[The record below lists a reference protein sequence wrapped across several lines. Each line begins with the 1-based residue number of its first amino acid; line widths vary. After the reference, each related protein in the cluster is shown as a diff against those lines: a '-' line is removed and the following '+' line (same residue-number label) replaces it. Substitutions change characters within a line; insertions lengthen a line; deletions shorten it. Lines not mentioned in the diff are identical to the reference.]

1 MKLIIKAGF
10 DPNEIVKFLYNIKDI
25 SSLQNR
31 IFSSENSQNS
41 FFYSHIPHL
50 QIKFQQLF
58 KNPRKNFIQPNNWKG
73 NFLKK
78 IDGLLFGK
86 RPSEGFFFKK

>member
-41 FFYSHIPHL
+41 FF
-50 QIKFQQLF
+50 LF
-58 KNPRKNFIQPNNWKG
+58 THPTSPNKISAIIQKAPEKISYNPIIGKEI
-73 NFLKK
+73 FLKRLM
-78 IDGLLFGK
+78 DYYMVRSHL
-86 RPSEGFFFKK
+86 EVFF

>member
-41 FFYSHIPHL
+41 FF
-50 QIKFQQLF
+50 LF
-58 KNPRKNFIQPNNWKG
+58 THPTSPNKISAIIQKAPEKISYNPI
-73 NFLKK
+73 
-78 IDGLLFGK
+78 IGK
-86 RPSEGFFFKK
+86 EIF